1 MIAVLFQRRKK
12 KKKRV
17 VQEMNVRLQVVKEK
31 M

>member
-12 KKKRV
+12 KKKGV
-17 VQEMNVRLQVVKEK
+17 FQEMNVRLQVVKKK